1 MATQPKKKAVKR
13 ASQPKRKPRRKA
25 ASPRGRQAGTGAF
38 GKYFLPGAISA
49 CILICLGVLMF
60 FGYRTVTASNFFEVR
75 DVAVAGTTRASKQD
89 IERIVRGETEKLGA
103 WNADLPDIRQKI
115 EKLPYIKSAAVSRAL
130 PNGMRVVVTERIPI
144 AVVHLSAGDYFVDGE
159 AEILAPIDKNNPP
172 QDLMIIRGWDEAKS
186 ERAAKDNS
194 ARIKMFQKMTSDWG
208 EFGLGKKVKE
218 VNLSD
223 LLEPKAVVED
233 SGSQIPVTLSREEFA
248 KSLKSAIEAVAGK
261 GERIKS
267 VNSSGVYPVIEYI
280 GNN

>member
-1 MATQPKKKAVKR
+1 MATQPKKKAIKR

-25 ASPRGRQAGTGAF
+25 ASPRGRQTGTGAF
-38 GKYFLPGAISA
+38 GKYFLPGAIST

-75 DVAVAGTTRASKQD
+75 DVAVSGTTRASKQD
-89 IERIVRGETEKLGA
+89 IERIVRGETEKMGV

-130 PNGMRVVVTERIPI
+130 PNGMRVVITERIPI
-144 AVVHLSAGDYFVDGE
+144 AVVHLSAGDYFVDNE
-159 AEILAPIDKNNPP
+159 AEILAPIDKNDPP
-172 QDLMIIRGWDEAKS
+172 QDLMLIRGWDEAKS

-194 ARIKMFQKMTSDWG
+194 SRIKMFQKMTADWG

-223 LLEPKAVVED
+223 LLEPKAVIED
-233 SGSQIPVTLSREEFA
+233 SGSQIPITLSREEFA

-261 GERIKS
+261 GERVQS
-267 VNSSGVYPVIEYI
+267 VDSSDVYPKIEFK
-280 GNN
+280 

>member
-13 ASQPKRKPRRKA
+13 TSQPKRKPRRKA
-25 ASPRGRQAGTGAF
+25 ADNRARRSGTGNF

-75 DVAVAGTTRASKQD
+75 DVAVSGTVRASRQD
-89 IERIVRGETEKLGA
+89 IERIIRGETEKSGA

-115 EKLPYIKSAAVSRAL
+115 EKLPYIKSAAVSRSL
-130 PNGMRVVVTERIPI
+130 PNGMRVVVTERVPI
-144 AVVHLSAGDYFVDGE
+144 ALVHLAAGDYLVDNE
-159 AEILAPIDKNNPP
+159 AAILAPVDKNEQ
-172 QDLMIIRGWDEAKS
+172 QDLLLIRGWDEAKS
-186 ERAAKDNS
+186 EKAAKDNA
-194 ARIKMFQKMTSDWG
+194 ARIKMFQKMTADWG

-218 VNLSD
+218 VNLAD
-223 LLEPKAVVED
+223 LLEPKAVIED
-233 SGSQIPVTLSREEFA
+233 SGSQIPITLSREEFA
-248 KSLKSAIEAVAGK
+248 KSLKAAVEAVAGK

-267 VNSSGVYPVIEYI
+267 VNSSGVYPVIEYV